1 MEHNTTSNT
10 DFNRNSIPL
19 IWGIVAAVVSCI
31 LYTVYVRTDAASA
44 TVTAYYKAATVVTT
58 LVIYILAGVIQK
70 KKLGGYISLKEA
82 FRAIFIVVLISTVA
96 TFVYNI
102 VYVKYVDPGVTERMQ
117 AAIVDAMRLAHK
129 SQVEINQELQDQAKQ
144 AKEGTGFNSQFLVLA
159 ISIVRNSIFGFICA
173 FIIKKEK
180 P

>member
-1 MEHNTTSNT
+1 MEHTTTSNT

-31 LYTVYVRTDAASA
+31 LYTIYVRTGTASA
-44 TVTAYYKAATVVTT
+44 TVYYKAATVVSM
-58 LVIYILAGVIQK
+58 LAIYVITGIMQK
-70 KKLGGYISLKEA
+70 KKLGGYISLKDA
-82 FRAIFIVVLISTVA
+82 FGAIFIVVLISTVA

-102 VYVKYVDPGVTERMQ
+102 VYIKYVDPGVTERLQ
-117 AAIVDAMRLAHK
+117 AAFVEGMRQMHK
-129 SQVEINQELQDQAKQ
+129 SQAEINQELQSQAKQ
-144 AKEGTGFNSQFLVLA
+144 ATESTGVGTQFLVLA
-159 ISIVRNSIFGFICA
+159 INIVRNSIFGFICA